1 MENVFG
7 NNKKIKLT
15 ASLRNTLTSLEEVL
29 EEMIWKNGQKKRG
42 NT

>member
-1 MENVFG
+1 MSLE
-7 NNKKIKLT
+7 IIRKLNWQ